1 MSAEKKVYSLLRLSW
16 NEKNIKSFLSGALS
30 GKEKMSALS
39 ALPAISK
46 VVFNYNFYVFLFIS
60 EIIYFSLFFL
70 LLLFFVRV

>member
-46 VVFNYNFYVFLFIS
+46 VVLNYNLNTFILF
-60 EIIYFSLFFL
+60 
-70 LLLFFVRV
+70 